1 MRRCYTG
8 ALFFLPACRCVA
20 KWLQDIGLFCT
31 AGRNLRSVN
40 ESRTDTSSLCLM
52 ESNESSQH
60 LLSIFYV
67 TAESQVVGPSPEWN
81 LVLDCNLSSGEPGC
95 VFIRVGG
102 LHIYCIIVAP
112 EGDPRPL
119 QACPP
124 SCFISVCSY
133 MDIFLPSARLHYV
146 RFLNN
151 TQPPPPP
158 STHSSS
164 KSPSHSPPSH
174 TYIHTPTHVG

>member
-1 MRRCYTG
+1 MRRCYTE

-31 AGRNLRSVN
+31 AGRNLRSV
-40 ESRTDTSSLCLM
+40 
-52 ESNESSQH
+52 NESSQH

-95 VFIRVGG
+95 VFIRVGGG

-151 TQPPPPP
+151 TQPPPP